1 MKNKNA
7 EIRTVTLSKLLGKI
21 KIGTTVLKGY
31 AKFPAVSNTGT
42 YYYIPTQSRDN
53 ASSKQ
58 YFSSDNTLHIE
69 IVYRSVDGT
78 DFNVLDDIE
87 DQVMQILVVKNMVDM
102 PQIEGIVDFDY
113 LGSEDL
119 TDHDGTY
126 VILRRVLRFEVSVDE
141 G

>member
-7 EIRTVTLSKLLGKI
+7 EIRTATLSKLLGKI
-21 KIGTTVLKGY
+21 KLGGVALKGY
-31 AKFPAVSNTGT
+31 AKIPPVSNSGT
-42 YYYIPTQSRDN
+42 YYYIPTQRRDN

-58 YFSSDNTLHIE
+58 YFSTDNTLHVE

-78 DFNVLDDIE
+78 DFNVLDDLE
-87 DQVMQILVVKNMVDM
+87 DQVLQILVVKNMVEM
-102 PQIEGIVDFDY
+102 PQIIGLVDFDY
-113 LGSEDL
+113 TGSEDL

-126 VILRRVLRFEVSVDE
+126 TILRRILMFDVSVDE